1 MIASRAFNN
10 IRNHKAI
17 TIETPLKIKCLPI
30 FFFPFFF
37 FFFLSIITH
46 LCQAPVFLIPWFGF
60 EKVWLLRALIL
71 VSLSQ
76 DTAYSENPSLVSSSS
91 PGLGQAM
98 T

>member
-1 MIASRAFNN
+1 MTASGAFNN
-10 IRNHKAI
+10 IRNRKAI
-17 TIETPLKIKCLPI
+17 TIEAPLKIKCLPI

-37 FFFLSIITH
+37 LTIITH
-46 LCQAPVFLIPWFGF
+46 LCQAPVFLILWFGF
-60 EKVWLLRALIL
+60 ENVWLLRALVL